1 MSITNQSCI
10 LTIYTEKLRYKINA
24 VLMLRYILLS
34 GIFAL
39 SISLGSCATSQ
50 CKKMQKTNN
59 KLIAGK
65 HDFGKK
71 TGKWKRKQRY

>member
-1 MSITNQSCI
+1 MVESGPMLRI
-10 LTIYTEKLRYKINA
+10 LTISLT
-24 VLMLRYILLS
+24 VL
-34 GIFAL
+34 FA
-39 SISLGSCATSQ
+39 ISLASCSSH